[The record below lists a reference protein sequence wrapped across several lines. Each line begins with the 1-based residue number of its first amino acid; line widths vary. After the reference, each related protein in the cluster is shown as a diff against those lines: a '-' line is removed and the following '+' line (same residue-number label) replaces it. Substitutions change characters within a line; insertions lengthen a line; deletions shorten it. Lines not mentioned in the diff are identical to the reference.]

1 MKVKLNYTG
10 TIDVYDVN
18 TTYAAS
24 MNAPGL
30 QRLCKWAEL
39 NGGILS
45 KESIREE
52 FSQLSTG
59 AAQFV

>member
-39 NGGILS
+39 NGGNS
-45 KESIREE
+45 AKNRYKRSSPTFDR
-52 FSQLSTG
+52 SR
-59 AAQFV
+59 AKFV